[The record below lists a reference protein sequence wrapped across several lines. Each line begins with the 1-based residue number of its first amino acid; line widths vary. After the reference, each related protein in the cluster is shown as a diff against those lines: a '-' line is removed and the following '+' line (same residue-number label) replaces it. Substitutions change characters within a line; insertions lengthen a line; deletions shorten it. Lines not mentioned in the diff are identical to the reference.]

1 MKIDRPKVE
10 ARPSGGKWSEA
21 AFMFDKTKLLADEWA
36 AKGVQVN
43 AIAPG
48 YRATN
53 NRVALQAD
61 GVRNDEGWLAR

>member
-1 MKIDRPKVE
+1 
-10 ARPSGGKWSEA
+10 
-21 AFMFDKTKLLADEWA
+21 MFDKTKLLADEWA